1 MRDTSNGEINGDS
14 DLIPTPH
21 RVSFTALLVT
31 VTLTGNM
38 IRCVLVF
45 EILLFI
51 LMQPEPHPVILKRG
65 QSLPRIEVILP

>member
-14 DLIPTPH
+14 DLNPTPH

-38 IRCVLVF
+38 MRFVLDLFVLDF

-51 LMQPEPHPVILKRG
+51 LLLIVGI
-65 QSLPRIEVILP
+65 